1 MHPGLMLIKVNGI
14 RLAGLNGYFCNVMNR
29 RRLYLPVVLMLLAIV
44 AVATFQLHWLVK
56 NYRDKKHEL
65 TFRINVLF
73 RETVQRI
80 RAEKLKLDT
89 SFSQNAH
96 FRRAGYGAVGI
107 LDAMRA
113 RAIDSLGYEKKFHV
127 LVRERTTDFIH
138 ERAVPGDSL
147 SEIHIFKDGAGPGII
162 RVLSR
167 VDSLQDSIG
176 VKELSERYARR
187 LKRENISIP
196 FTISRHKATLLED
209 MPSPPMSR
217 TVPLPDDMP
226 GPPFLE
232 KENEITIGINHP
244 ITYHL
249 EVGNLAPF
257 ALRKMWSQILVS
269 LLLVSLT
276 IFSFALLLR
285 TLVQQR
291 KLTQIK
297 NDFISNI
304 THELKTPIATVSVA
318 IEALRNFDALHD
330 PEKTKEY
337 LAISSNELQRL
348 SFLVDKVLKLSMF
361 EKHQVELKEEVV
373 DLSVLVKDVVNSMK
387 LQFEKYKAQI
397 NVQIQGYRFEVE
409 ADRLHITSVLFNL
422 LDNALKYSKE
432 NPSIHIELKEENER
446 ILLRV
451 TDNGIGIPAE
461 YHKKIF
467 EKFFR
472 VPAGDTH
479 NVKGYGL
486 GLSYVAYVIQR
497 HYGSIDVESQPGIGS
512 RFIIKLP
519 AAL

>member
-1 MHPGLMLIKVNGI
+1 MHLGLMLIKVNGI
-14 RLAGLNGYFCNVMNR
+14 RPAGLNGYFCSVMNR

-44 AVATFQLHWLVK
+44 AVATFQAYWLVK
-56 NYRDKKHEL
+56 NFRDKKREL
-65 TFRINVLF
+65 TFRTNVLF
-73 RETVQRI
+73 RETVQHI

-89 SFSQNAH
+89 SLSHNMH
-96 FRRAGYGAVGI
+96 FGRAGFGTVDM

-113 RAIDSLGYEKKFHV
+113 RAIDSLGSEKKFHV
-127 LVRERTTDFIH
+127 LVRERATDFIH
-138 ERAVPGDSL
+138 ERAIPGDSL
-147 SEIHIFKDGAGPGII
+147 SEIHIFKDGDGPGII

-167 VDSLQDSIG
+167 VDSLQDTIG
-176 VKELSERYARR
+176 IKELTTRYGRR
-187 LKRENISIP
+187 LKKENISIP
-196 FTISRHKATLLED
+196 FTITSRKASLLED
-209 MPSPPMSR
+209 MPSPPISGKAP
-217 TVPLPDDMP
+217 TLNDIP
-226 GPPFLE
+226 GPPFYE
-232 KENEITIGINHP
+232 KENEVTIGINHP
-244 ITYHL
+244 IIYHL
-249 EVGNLAPF
+249 NVGSMTPF
-257 ALRKMWSQILVS
+257 ALQKMWSQILVS
-269 LLLVSLT
+269 FFLVGVT

-318 IEALRNFDALHD
+318 IEALRNFDALQD
-330 PEKTKEY
+330 PDKTKEY
-337 LAISSNELQRL
+337 LAISENELKRL

-361 EKHQVELKEEVV
+361 EKHQVELKEEIV
-373 DLSVLVKDVVNSMK
+373 DLNVLVKDVVNSMK
-387 LQFEKYKAQI
+387 LQFEKYKAQV
-397 NVQIQGYRFEVE
+397 NVQVQGYRFEVE

-451 TDNGIGIPAE
+451 NDNGIGIPAE

-472 VPAGDTH
+472 VPAGNTH

-512 RFIIKLP
+512 QFVIKLP

>member
-1 MHPGLMLIKVNGI
+1 MLIKVNGI
-14 RLAGLNGYFCNVMNR
+14 RQPALNGYFCSVMNR

-44 AVATFQLHWLVK
+44 AVATFQVFWLVK
-56 NYRDKKHEL
+56 NFREEKREL
-65 TFRINVLF
+65 TFRTNVLF
-73 RETVQRI
+73 REALQRL

-89 SFSQNAH
+89 LGPNTK
-96 FRRAGYGAVGI
+96 FRVAGYGAVGMM
-107 LDAMRA
+107 DAMR
-113 RAIDSLGYEKKFHV
+113 RRV
-127 LVRERTTDFIH
+127 LDTMMHDRQFRVMVREKSTDLIH
-138 ERAVPGDSL
+138 ERIPGDSI
-147 SEIHIFKDGAGPGII
+147 SEIHVFRDGPGSGASIV

-176 VKELSERYARR
+176 IKELTARYAQV
-187 LKRENISIP
+187 LQREKISIP
-196 FTISRHKATLLED
+196 FTITSRKAVL
-209 MPSPPMSR
+209 R
-217 TVPLPDDMP
+217 DDMP
-226 GPPFLE
+226 PAPFFE
-232 KENEITIGINHP
+232 TENEVTIGINHP
-244 ITYHL
+244 VTYR
-249 EVGNLAPF
+249 VDMGNMTPF
-257 ALRKMWSQILVS
+257 ALKKIGSQIMVS
-269 LLLVSLT
+269 LLLVGLT
-276 IFSFALLLR
+276 AFSFYLLLR

-361 EKHQVELKEEVV
+361 EKHQVELKEEVI
-373 DLSVLVKDVVNSMK
+373 DLSVLVKEVVNSMK
-387 LQFEKYKAQI
+387 LQFEKYKAKV
-397 NVQIQGYRFEVE
+397 NVQMQGEHFEIA
-409 ADRLHITSVLFNL
+409 ADRLHMTSVLFNL
-422 LDNALKYSKE
+422 LDNALKYSRE
-432 NPSIHIELKEENER
+432 NPSIHIELKEEEDR
-446 ILLRV
+446 IMLRV
-451 TDNGIGIPAE
+451 TDNGIGIPVE

-467 EKFFR
+467 DKFFR

-497 HYGSIDVESQPGIGS
+497 HLGSIEVESQTGIGS

-519 AAL
+519 TVS

>member
-1 MHPGLMLIKVNGI
+1 
-14 RLAGLNGYFCNVMNR
+14 MNR

-44 AVATFQLHWLVK
+44 AVATFQVYWLIK
-56 NYRDKKHEL
+56 NFREEKQEL
-65 TFRINVLF
+65 TFRTNVLF
-73 RETVQRI
+73 REALQRI

-89 SFSQNAH
+89 NISNNGPV
-96 FRRAGYGAVGI
+96 RVAGYGAIGMI
-107 LDAMRA
+107 DAMRK
-113 RAIDSLGYEKKFHV
+113 RVLDTMRHDKRFHV
-127 LVRERTTDFIH
+127 MLREKSADLVH
-138 ERAVPGDSL
+138 ERMPGDSIR
-147 SEIHIFKDGAGPGII
+147 EIHVFRDGPGVGMVK
-162 RVLSR
+162 VLSR

-176 VKELSERYARR
+176 VKELTERYAKI
-187 LKRENISIP
+187 LQQEKISIP
-196 FTISRHKATLLED
+196 FTITSRKAVLPED
-209 MPSPPMSR
+209 MP
-217 TVPLPDDMP
+217 
-226 GPPFLE
+226 PPFFDN
-232 KENEITIGINHP
+232 ENEVTIGINHP
-244 ITYHL
+244 VTYRVDL
-249 EVGNLAPF
+249 GNMTPF
-257 ALRKMWSQILVS
+257 ALKKIRSQILVS
-269 LLLVSLT
+269 LLLVGLT
-276 IFSFALLLR
+276 AFSFTLLLR

-361 EKHQVELKEEVV
+361 EKHQVELKEEII
-373 DLSVLVKDVVNSMK
+373 DLSMLVNEVVNSMK
-387 LQFEKYKAQI
+387 LQFEKYKAKV
-397 NVQIQGYRFEVE
+397 NVQMQGSRFEIA
-409 ADRLHITSVLFNL
+409 ADRLHMTSVLFNL
-422 LDNALKYSKE
+422 LDNALKYSRE
-432 NPSIHIELKEENER
+432 NSSIHIELKEEQAHL
-446 ILLRV
+446 ILRV

-467 EKFFR
+467 DKFFR

-497 HYGSIDVESQPGIGS
+497 HYGAIDVESQPGIGS

-519 AAL
+519 VAS

>member
-1 MHPGLMLIKVNGI
+1 MHLGLMLIKVNGI
-14 RLAGLNGYFCNVMNR
+14 RQADLNGYFCNVMNG

-44 AVATFQLHWLVK
+44 AVATFQIYWLVK
-56 NYRDKKHEL
+56 NFREEKQEL
-65 TFRINVLF
+65 TFRTNVLF
-73 RETVQRI
+73 HEALQHLRT
-80 RAEKLKLDT
+80 EKLKLDT
-89 SFSQNAH
+89 NISRNAQ
-96 FRRAGYGAVGI
+96 FRVAGYGIGMI
-107 LDAMRA
+107 DAMRK
-113 RAIDSLGYEKKFHV
+113 RMLDTMRHDEKFRV
-127 LVRERTTDFIH
+127 LLKEKSADFVH
-138 ERAVPGDSL
+138 ERILGDSIR
-147 SEIHIFKDGAGPGII
+147 EIHVFREGSRTAAGIV
-162 RVLSR
+162 RMLSG

-176 VKELSERYARR
+176 VKELSARYAQI
-187 LKRENISIP
+187 LQRENISIP
-196 FTISRHKATLLED
+196 YTITSHKAVLREE
-209 MPSPPMSR
+209 PFP
-217 TVPLPDDMP
+217 
-226 GPPFLE
+226 PPFF
-232 KENEITIGINHP
+232 ENENEVTIGINHP
-244 ITYHL
+244 ITYRL
-249 EVGNLAPF
+249 DVGNTTPF
-257 ALRKMWSQILVS
+257 ALKKIWSQILVS
-269 LLLVSLT
+269 LLLVGLT
-276 IFSFALLLR
+276 AFSFILLLR

-318 IEALRNFDALHD
+318 IEALRNFDALQD

-361 EKHQVELKEEVV
+361 EKHQVELKEEIV
-373 DLSVLVKDVVNSMK
+373 DLNVLIKDVVNSMK
-387 LQFEKYKAQI
+387 LQFEKYKAQV

-446 ILLRV
+446 IMLRV